1 MLHACMHAC
10 MQNWDGY
17 NTNLHFEKCG
27 YTNNKMDY
35 DIFPKWQNHQ
45 FFWCVEEQQIPKHP
59 RIGWRKNTQ
68 ESQMNLIVNRKQH
81 YSDPTISLNPWK
93 SHEVVGFI
101 ELDDGQ
107 IYRKPLYLGKNHGF
121 RWRFSRKKPVHW
133 WFLHHRT
140 WKKSFTIS
148 RKIGMP
154 GMSCL
159 SSRCVTFS
167 CPSWGT
173 GKATL
178 WRYDPL
184 DSTG

>member
-1 MLHACMHAC
+1 MLHAC

-35 DIFPKWQNHQ
+35 DICPKWQNHQ

-59 RIGWRKNTQ
+59 RIGGRSIPQSMEISWSSWFHRIGWWENLQ
-68 ESQMNLIVNRKQH
+68 ETPI
-81 YSDPTISLNPWK
+81 
-93 SHEVVGFI
+93 F
-101 ELDDGQ
+101 
-107 IYRKPLYLGKNHGF
+107 GKNHGF
-121 RWRFSRKKPVHW
+121 RWRFSLKPIHW

-140 WKKSFTIS
+140 WEKSFTIS

-173 GKATL
+173 LCRL

-184 DSTG
+184 DSTGFLMKIW